1 MCEDSAGITALPQ
14 SHPQGV
20 LPPPLPFCPSTPWTP
35 PKTKASLWSW
45 PTGLLPTAFFACFL
59 STDPSF
65 VVSSSPIQPPS
76 RPDSWWLRAVPSPVL
91 PRVLPQF
98 PSLPWTDLDR
108 EERLPGAWPL
118 GLWWGD
124 KWRFNCIPA
133 PADLGGFHRASV
145 DEMLSSVKMGK
156 ITTPW
161 GYQADSMSTEHR
173 APAYRRMEEAACN
186 SSSPF
191 QHCSLGS

>member
-65 VVSSSPIQPPS
+65 VVSSSPTQPPS

-118 GLWWGD
+118 GLRWG
-124 KWRFNCIPA
+124 WGTS
-133 PADLGGFHRASV
+133 GGSIASRLQLTLVETSV
-145 DEMLSSVKMGK
+145 DEMFSSVKMGK

-173 APAYRRMEEAACN
+173 APAYRRVEEAVCY

-191 QHCSLGS
+191 QQCSLGS